1 MDCCVWKF
9 KADAFRLFL
18 MILLPLG
25 GLKLVLILRVL
36 RRSPDSD
43 LARRPRPMRE
53 RTFSASHGLS
63 LI

>member
-18 MILLPLG
+18 MILVPLG
-25 GLKLVLILRVL
+25 GLKLVLILGSL

-43 LARRPRPMRE
+43 LARRPRLMRE
-53 RTFSASHGLS
+53 KTFSVSTASS